1 MTCPAVGRKRIVPG
15 RTKSWWCT
23 AIEEAIDK
31 RRELYAAWLKQPTRS
46 SRRAWETALKASK
59 ATRIRCQEEYFKQQ
73 ADDLNELYHQ
83 KVNERSTNG
92 EKRFWNAAKRLP
104 GMGVGKATTPAMMV
118 DPASGQLQCT
128 KQGVLAAQVHHTQQ
142 LGSQQQFTQANPQFD
157 DAFLHHVT
165 AEVGSFAELATGAAD
180 AGDAMNGPITE
191 DEVLEAMLDLNNG
204 KAASPHTG
212 VPNELLKYGGRDMA
226 RLLMPLFATVWG
238 AAALPQVWTTGVI
251 QYFFKS
257 GEPCSMGNYRGITLL
272 DVVSKLFHK
281 VLANRLVKHA
291 ESNGL
296 LHTAQNAFR
305 SGRSTDD
312 HVYCLTQ

>member
-1 MTCPAVGRKRIVPG
+1 
-15 RTKSWWCT
+15 
-23 AIEEAIDK
+23 
-31 RRELYAAWLKQPTRS
+31 L
-46 SRRAWETALKASK
+46 
-59 ATRIRCQEEYFKQQ
+59 KQQ
-73 ADDLNELYHQ
+73 ADDLNEIYHQ

-128 KQGVLAAQVHHTQQ
+128 KQGVQGVLAAQVHHTQQ
-142 LGSQQQFTQANPQFD
+142 LGSQQQFTQANPQFNN
-157 DAFLHHVT
+157 AFLRHVT

-281 VLANRLVKHA
+281 VLAACRNRLVKHA

-305 SGRSTDD
+305 SGRSTDG
-312 HVYCLTQ
+312 HVMCRTASVRW

>member
-1 MTCPAVGRKRIVPG
+1 
-15 RTKSWWCT
+15 
-23 AIEEAIDK
+23 
-31 RRELYAAWLKQPTRS
+31 
-46 SRRAWETALKASK
+46 
-59 ATRIRCQEEYFKQQ
+59 
-73 ADDLNELYHQ
+73 
-83 KVNERSTNG
+83 
-92 EKRFWNAAKRLP
+92 
-104 GMGVGKATTPAMMV
+104 MGVGKATTPAMMV

-226 RLLMPLFATVWG
+226 RLLMPLFATGVWG
-238 AAALPQVWTTGVI
+238 RCAAPGLDHRRDPVLLQVWRAMQHGQLPWHHLVGCSQQAVSQGAGQQAGEACRKQRLAAHSTKCLPQ
-251 QYFFKS
+251 
-257 GEPCSMGNYRGITLL
+257 R
-272 DVVSKLFHK
+272 
-281 VLANRLVKHA
+281 
-291 ESNGL
+291 L
-296 LHTAQNAFR
+296 LHR
-305 SGRSTDD
+305 
-312 HVYCLTQ
+312 